1 MSSPY
6 KAVCFDVGGVL
17 THSMESVMPTSILTS
32 GIDFAMLAPI
42 FMEMFVSDSDTDNP
56 GHQLERGE
64 ISLNDFVEL
73 MGETGQE
80 IRKVLHPD
88 SEHFIMHNLKP
99 ALVMHDFV
107 SEVRSAGF
115 STGIISNVIR
125 EWLPWWEDFTP
136 SHDLFDVVLYSCE
149 VGLRKPNTSIFLSA
163 AQQLNYSPDEILY
176 FDDFLPMVES
186 ARKVGMK
193 VIHVTD
199 HTAAI
204 AEARELLGL

>member
-136 SHDLFDVVLYSCE
+136 SHDLFDVVLYSCD